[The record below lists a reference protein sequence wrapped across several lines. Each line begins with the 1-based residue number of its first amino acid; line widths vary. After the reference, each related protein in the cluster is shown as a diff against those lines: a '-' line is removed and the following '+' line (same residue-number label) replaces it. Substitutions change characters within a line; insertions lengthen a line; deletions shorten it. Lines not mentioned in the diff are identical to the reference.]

1 MSHKSGHIII
11 EAIKPLAWVS
21 QEQLK
26 HLEEIEAR
34 DEYTAADRLYLAFV
48 VGMIADDPAE

>member
-11 EAIKPLAWVS
+11 EAIKPLTAVS
-21 QEQLK
+21 QEQRERLD
-26 HLEEIEAR
+26 EIERR
-34 DEYTAADRLYLAFV
+34 DEYTTADRLYLAFV

>member
-11 EAIKPLAWVS
+11 EAIKPLASVS
-21 QEQLK
+21 KDELDR
-26 HLEEIEAR
+26 LEDIERR
-34 DEYTAADRLYLAFV
+34 DEYTAIDRLYLAYV